1 MYEMRRRRAFTLV
14 ELLVVIGIIAILI
27 SILIPTLGKAQ
38 AAAKALQ
45 CGSNLRQV
53 GIGLTRYFND
63 FKHLPV
69 RNPLQYEGANPHVFR
84 LWDAEDW
91 YHLAETMEKYGG
103 SKKIYYCPANS
114 LGRNVENWWPY
125 NDFGTP
131 STIASNYQFP
141 FLLEDNWWMIPKP
154 DYRRLTSDRVLASDY
169 LGVTLDF
176 EGALHIVA
184 WNHEKLQDGS
194 PRGMNMLFGDGH
206 VEWRK
211 SENRWQMWGGTPAQI
226 YWFWANPN

>member
-114 LGRNVENWWPY
+114 LGRNV
-125 NDFGTP
+125 
-131 STIASNYQFP
+131 
-141 FLLEDNWWMIPKP
+141 
-154 DYRRLTSDRVLASDY
+154 
-169 LGVTLDF
+169 
-176 EGALHIVA
+176 
-184 WNHEKLQDGS
+184 
-194 PRGMNMLFGDGH
+194 
-206 VEWRK
+206 
-211 SENRWQMWGGTPAQI
+211 
-226 YWFWANPN
+226 